1 MMMDLT
7 NVSEVVVTAIVGLS
21 GVGGSALVAAM
32 LPKASANSIA
42 IFKIIRAVVDFI
54 GANWLNAKNK

>member
-1 MMMDLT
+1 MDLT
-7 NVSEVVVTAIVGLS
+7 NVSEVVVASIVGLS
-21 GVGGSALVAAM
+21 AVGGGALVAAV

-42 IFKIIRAVVDFI
+42 IFKIVRAVVDFI